1 MRKIFT
7 LFSVLLPIL
16 FSIQIAY
23 ASPLN
28 DKIIIQQL
36 QYDETT
42 QNYTAINIK
51 YNDKESTV
59 PYITEKTDI
68 IDKPVV
74 FSEGSRN
81 FIFISIN
88 SHLGTGLYRTNAL
101 IFDTDTLQ
109 PLTVKKDNDFIRQN
123 FSSQISYSDK
133 KIYLC
138 TANQT
143 IILQNKSRLNDIFTA
158 YQKNPALFADYNKF
172 SFPPNMQYRYQ
183 YLPQT
188 GSNIICSHG
197 LEFSH
202 NWLIGDIMVL
212 YRYNPAANCFEPD
225 TNSTIKINIFPVYQ

>member
-74 FSEGSRN
+74 FSEGGRN

-133 KIYLC
+133 KIYLY

-158 YQKNPALFADYNKF
+158 YQKI
-172 SFPPNMQYRYQ
+172 
-183 YLPQT
+183 LPSLPIT
-188 GSNIICSHG
+188 INSAFRLICST
-197 LEFSH
+197 
-202 NWLIGDIMVL
+202 
-212 YRYNPAANCFEPD
+212 A
-225 TNSTIKINIFPVYQ
+225 INICRKPTVILSAHTDWNFRTTGLSVI